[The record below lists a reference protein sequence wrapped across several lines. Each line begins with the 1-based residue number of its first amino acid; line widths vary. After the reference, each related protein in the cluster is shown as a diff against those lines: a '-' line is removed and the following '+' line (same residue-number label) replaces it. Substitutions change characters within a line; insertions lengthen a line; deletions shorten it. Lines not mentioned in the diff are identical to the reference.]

1 MRKTPTRRPS
11 ASHLAGVDP
20 KTPAVIR
27 GDVCYLHHKIDTER
41 DLVDCTQRAVARGR
55 RSVVDA
61 KCRVLLFRQR
71 SPEPTPDA
79 GAGVTEAPRRLAELT
94 VNVDEIHQR
103 LLLLSGRVELE
114 IDGLDII
121 RAEIDRLTPG
131 EHW

>member
-1 MRKTPTRRPS
+1 MRKTPTRRPFVS
-11 ASHLAGVDP
+11 RLGTDP
-20 KTPAVIR
+20 EKSTVIR
-27 GDVCYLHHKIDTER
+27 EDVCYLHHKIDTER

-71 SPEPTPDA
+71 APERSPDA
-79 GAGVTEAPRRLAELT
+79 GGNVTEAPGRLAELT
-94 VNVDEIHQR
+94 VNVDEIHER

-121 RAEIDRLTPG
+121 RAEIDRLTPAG
-131 EHW
+131 GHW

>member
-1 MRKTPTRRPS
+1 
-11 ASHLAGVDP
+11 
-20 KTPAVIR
+20 
-27 GDVCYLHHKIDTER
+27 
-41 DLVDCTQRAVARGR
+41 
-55 RSVVDA
+55 VDA

-71 SPEPTPDA
+71 APEPNLDA
-79 GAGVTEAPRRLAELT
+79 ATSETEAPHRLAELT

-131 EHW
+131 GHW